1 MKMHYTV
8 GLAMLAGAAIGAAA
22 INGLQAQDRAHGA
35 YVIIDISDYTDR
47 DTFIRQM
54 APGATVDPFN
64 GKFLTRTEKIT
75 AIDGTPPKRFVII
88 GFDSVERAKAWDTSA
103 AQKEADSRRQKFT
116 RSRSFIVETEGAN

>member
-1 MKMHYTV
+1 MKMLYTV
-8 GLAMLAGAAIGAAA
+8 GPAMLAGVAIGAAA
-22 INGLQAQDRAHGA
+22 NNGLQAQNRAHQA

-88 GFDSVERAKAWDTSA
+88 GFDSVERAKAWDASA
-103 AQKEADSRRQKFT
+103 AQKEADSRRQKLT

>member
-8 GLAMLAGAAIGAAA
+8 GLAMVASAAVGAAA
-22 INGLQAQDRAHGA
+22 INGLQAQNRGHQA

-75 AIDGTPPKRFVII
+75 AIDGTPPKRLVII
-88 GFDSVERAKAWDTSA
+88 GFDTVERAKAWDASA

-116 RSRSFIVETEGAN
+116 RSRAFIVETEGAN